1 MSVGLSGPTSSYE
14 RRDMEQLEQAEKFE
28 TMFREHGILAARA
41 QLPRGESKTHCEE
54 CEEPIPEARRQA
66 VKGCKHCVDCAE
78 LLQRK
83 PAWQR

>member
-1 MSVGLSGPTSSYE
+1 
-14 RRDMEQLEQAEKFE
+14 MEQLEQAEKFE
-28 TMFREHGILAARA
+28 SMTRNIGILTVLS

-66 VKGCKHCVDCAE
+66 VKGCTHCVDCAE